1 MMEPADLKES
11 DHNLESLD
19 SLLLPSLRSMGFSL
33 DSAETQALLARIRK
47 QDENEL
53 RVILAK
59 RHLDIPMELALD
71 EATNFKELEKWEAEC
86 QTCNHAPDKVLS
98 CGRTT
103 VVYDGKTLSFPVVGC
118 PFAKQIRQ
126 QVMYQ
131 KALKS
136 MLISSRFQNRT
147 FDTFH
152 VTEATQAVYQFARQ
166 WAENFH
172 EHAKGYYIFGDFGS
186 GKTHL
191 AVASLLEVHRLH
203 DITGAFLVCADFLE
217 ELKAKFKDPDGLK
230 QTFELYAKAPLLVI
244 DDLGEGRKE
253 KDGTLSGWAN
263 EQLFRLINYRYEFE
277 LTTIITSTLNPSRLL
292 QVVTPSVASRL
303 PEMCSFLH
311 NRATDYRV
319 ANINVIG

>member
-1 MMEPADLKES
+1 
-11 DHNLESLD
+11 
-19 SLLLPSLRSMGFSL
+19 MGFNLNS
-33 DSAETQALLARIRK
+33 EKTQKLLAHIRK
-47 QDENEL
+47 QNEMEL
-53 RVILAK
+53 RKILSK
-59 RHLDIPMELALD
+59 RQLNIPMELALD
-71 EATNFKELEKWEAEC
+71 EYTHFAELEKWEAEC
-86 QTCNHAPDKVLS
+86 QTCSHAPNKVLS

-103 VVYDGKTLSFPVVGC
+103 VVYDGKELSFPVVGC
-118 PFAKQIRQ
+118 PLAKQIRQ

-131 KALKS
+131 KTLKS

-152 VTEATQAVYQFARQ
+152 VTETTQKVFNFAKQ

-217 ELKAKFKDPDGLK
+217 ELKNNFKDSDRLK

-253 KDGTLSGWAN
+253 KDGTLSEWAN
-263 EQLFRLINYRYEFE
+263 EQLFRLINYRYEFD

-303 PEMCSFLH
+303 PEMCDFLH